1 MPRPSPQT
9 DRVVAVL
16 NLLGHET
23 DGLTGADIARRVGAT
38 RASCVHM
45 LAALEG
51 AGYVT
56 RGALDRRYRLGPA
69 LVELGTAAA
78 RSYPGLEAARRELD
92 ALTRA
97 TGYPGC
103 VFAREGELARL
114 LGFTWDLRRAAPVM
128 RTGDTL
134 LMVPPLGAVFYA
146 WASAAD
152 IDGWL
157 SRAPGTADAAGA
169 APSGLREILSSVRRL
184 GFVVELLPEQLAIV
198 ANGGA
203 LPDSLDFV
211 AQEIDDAEHYTVSSV
226 SVPVF
231 APDGTVALALN
242 LAGFAAPA
250 RGREIRALADDLLAA
265 AARCA

>member
-23 DGLTGADIARRVGAT
+23 DGLTGADIARRVGAN

-56 RGALDRRYRLGPA
+56 RGAIDRRYRLGPA

-97 TGYPGC
+97 TGYPGF

-134 LMVPPLGAVFYA
+134 LMAPPLGAVFYA

-152 IDGWL
+152 VDGWL
-157 SRAPGTADAAGA
+157 SRATDTADAAA
-169 APSGLREILSSVRRL
+169 TGLREILSSVRRL

-198 ANGGA
+198 ASGGA
-203 LPDSLDFV
+203 PPDSLDFV
-211 AQEIDDAEHYTVSSV
+211 AQEIDDDEHYTVSSV
-226 SVPVF
+226 SAPVF

-242 LAGFAAPA
+242 LAGFAAPV
-250 RGREIRALADDLLAA
+250 RGREIRGLADDLLAA

>member
-1 MPRPSPQT
+1 
-9 DRVVAVL
+9 VL

-23 DGLTGADIARRVGAT
+23 DGLTGADIARRAGAN

-97 TGYPGC
+97 TGYPGF

-134 LMVPPLGAVFYA
+134 LMVPPLGAVFFA

-152 IDGWL
+152 VDTWL
-157 SRAPGTADAAGA
+157 SRAPGA
-169 APSGLREILSSVRRL
+169 APTALREILSSVRRL
-184 GFVVELLPEQLAIV
+184 GFVVELLPEQLAI
-198 ANGGA
+198 AAGGGA
-203 LPDSLDFV
+203 VPDSLNFV
-211 AQEIDDAEHYTVSSV
+211 AQQVDDDEHYTVSSV

-242 LAGFAAPA
+242 LAGFAAPVP
-250 RGREIRALADDLLAA
+250 GREIRALAEDLLAA

>member
-23 DGLTGADIARRVGAT
+23 DGLTGADIARRVGAN

-51 AGYVT
+51 AGFVT

-69 LVELGTAAA
+69 LVELGAAAA

-92 ALTRA
+92 GLTRA
-97 TGYPGC
+97 TGHPGF
-103 VFAREGELARL
+103 VFAREGDLARL

-134 LMVPPLGAVFYA
+134 VLAPPLGAVFYA

-152 IDGWL
+152 VDAWL
-157 SRAPGTADAAGA
+157 GRAPSGADAAELRDLLGA
-169 APSGLREILSSVRRL
+169 VRRL
-184 GFVVELLPEQLAIV
+184 GFAVELLPEQLANLAV
-198 ANGGA
+198 GGA
-203 LPDSLDFV
+203 APDPSGFV
-211 AQEIDDAEHYTVSSV
+211 ARDIVDDEPYTVSSV

-231 APDGTVALALN
+231 ATDGTVALALN
-242 LAGFAAPA
+242 LAGFAAPLL
-250 RGREIRALADDLLAA
+250 GREIRALADDLLAA
-265 AARCA
+265 AARCAG

>member
-23 DGLTGADIARRVGAT
+23 DGLTGADIARRVGAN

-51 AGYVT
+51 AGFVT

-69 LVELGTAAA
+69 LVELGSAAA

-97 TGYPGC
+97 TGHPGF
-103 VFAREGELARL
+103 VFAREGDRARL

-134 LMVPPLGAVFYA
+134 LLAPPLGSVFYA
-146 WASAAD
+146 WASAAEVD
-152 IDGWL
+152 TWIA
-157 SRAPGTADAAGA
+157 RAAAGA
-169 APSGLREILSSVRRL
+169 EAAALRELLGAVRRL
-184 GFVVELLPEQLAIV
+184 GFVVELLPEQLALAASDGSPV
-198 ANGGA
+198 DPSG
-203 LPDSLDFV
+203 FV
-211 AQEIDDAEHYTVSSV
+211 AGDIVDDESYTVSSV

-242 LAGFAAPA
+242 LAGFAMPL
-250 RGREIRALADDLLAA
+250 RGRDIRALADDLLAA
-265 AARCA
+265 AARCS

>member
-23 DGLTGADIARRVGAT
+23 DGLTGADIARRVGAN

-97 TGYPGC
+97 TGYPGF

-146 WASAAD
+146 WASAVD
-152 IDGWL
+152 VDGWL
-157 SRAPGTADAAGA
+157 SRAPGAPDTA
-169 APSGLREILSSVRRL
+169 PTGLREILSSVRRL

-198 ANGGA
+198 ASGGA
-203 LPDSLDFV
+203 PPDLLDFV
-211 AQEIDDAEHYTVSSV
+211 AQEIHDDEHYTVSSV
-226 SVPVF
+226 SAPVF

-242 LAGFAAPA
+242 LAGFAAPV

>member
-9 DRVVAVL
+9 DRVVAML

-23 DGLTGADIARRVGAT
+23 GGLTASDVARRVGAN

-45 LAALEG
+45 LAALEH
-51 AGYVT
+51 AGFVT

-69 LVELGTAAA
+69 LVDLGAAAA
-78 RSYPGLEAARRELD
+78 RSYPGLETARRELD

-97 TGYPGC
+97 TGHAGF
-103 VFAREGELARL
+103 VFAREGDLARL
-114 LGFTWDLRRAAPVM
+114 LGFTWDLRRAAPTM

-134 LMVPPLGAVFYA
+134 VLTPPLGTVFYA

-152 IDGWL
+152 VDTWIA
-157 SRAPGTADAAGA
+157 RAPEDADPAR
-169 APSGLREILSSVRRL
+169 LRELLGAVRRL
-184 GFVVELLPEQLAIV
+184 GFVVELLPEQLAI
-198 ANGGA
+198 AASADPTRAGA
-203 LPDSLDFV
+203 ALDPLGFV
-211 AQEIDDAEHYTVSSV
+211 ARDVVDDESYTVSSV
-226 SVPVF
+226 SAPVF

-242 LAGFAAPA
+242 LAGFAAPL

-265 AARCA
+265 AARCS

>member
-23 DGLTGADIARRVGAT
+23 DGLTGADIARRVGAN

-51 AGYVT
+51 AGFVT

-69 LVELGTAAA
+69 LVELGAAAA
-78 RSYPGLEAARRELD
+78 RSYPGLETARRELD

-97 TGYPGC
+97 TGHPGF
-103 VFAREGELARL
+103 VFAREGDLARL
-114 LGFTWDLRRAAPVM
+114 LGFTWDLRRAAPAM

-134 LMVPPLGAVFYA
+134 VLAPPLGSVFYA

-152 IDGWL
+152 VDTWID
-157 SRAPGTADAAGA
+157 RAPPGAEAAG
-169 APSGLREILSSVRRL
+169 LRDLLGSVRRL
-184 GFVVELLPEQLAIV
+184 GFAVELLPEQLAL
-198 ANGGA
+198 AASSDPRRAGA
-203 LPDSLDFV
+203 ALDPLGFV
-211 AQEIDDAEHYTVSSV
+211 ARDVVDDEQYTVSSV

-231 APDGTVALALN
+231 APDGSVALALN
-242 LAGFAAPA
+242 LAGFPAPL
-250 RGREIRALADDLLAA
+250 RGDEIRALADDLLAA
-265 AARCA
+265 AARCR

>member
-23 DGLTGADIARRVGAT
+23 DGLTGADIARRIGAN

-51 AGYVT
+51 AGFVT

-69 LVELGTAAA
+69 LVELGAAAA
-78 RSYPGLEAARRELD
+78 RSYPGLETARRELD

-97 TGYPGC
+97 TGHPGF
-103 VFAREGELARL
+103 VFAREGDLARL

-134 LMVPPLGAVFYA
+134 VLAPPLGAVFYA

-152 IDGWL
+152 VDAWL
-157 SRAPGTADAAGA
+157 DRAPAGTDAAMLRDLLGA
-169 APSGLREILSSVRRL
+169 VRRL
-184 GFVVELLPEQLAIV
+184 GFAVELLPEQLVLA
-198 ANGGA
+198 AAGGA
-203 LPDSLDFV
+203 ALDPLGFLARDV
-211 AQEIDDAEHYTVSSV
+211 VDDETYTVSSI

-231 APDGTVALALN
+231 GGDGTVALALN
-242 LAGFAAPA
+242 LAGFAAPLA
-250 RGREIRALADDLLAA
+250 GREIRALADDLLAA
-265 AARCA
+265 AARCGERG